1 MPARSW
7 PAGTA
12 SPEDCRFRHSSSF
25 HHISSAFS
33 LIVFSLKSLQPPQ
46 KSGWP
51 LPVSQGQCT
60 VGLLP
65 LWVPCAVSE
74 HHAALYQ
81 GLGVDQFVV
90 GCIADNMDKC
100 SFCADRRCLDD
111 VRSPRRGSPPPASRR
126 GNFLLPPRAQ
136 TVCLGACVG
145 QSSCWRRGTQ
155 LVFSL
160 LVSGLSLAPA
170 LASLAPV
177 VLRETHGLAPA
188 GKYVAG
194 LDAGGRGHGPR
205 NQAAF

>member
-74 HHAALYQ
+74 HHEPFTRVLAWTSSLWDASQTTWINARFARTDDAWTMFGAPGEVPHLRPPGAVTSCCLPERRRFVWGRAWGSLRVGGGAPSLYFRFLCQ
-81 GLGVDQFVV
+81 G
-90 GCIADNMDKC
+90 
-100 SFCADRRCLDD
+100 
-111 VRSPRRGSPPPASRR
+111 
-126 GNFLLPPRAQ
+126 FLLPLLLR
-136 TVCLGACVG
+136 CLP
-145 QSSCWRRGTQ
+145 Q
-155 LVFSL
+155 LF
-160 LVSGLSLAPA
+160 
-170 LASLAPV
+170 
-177 VLRETHGLAPA
+177 
-188 GKYVAG
+188 
-194 LDAGGRGHGPR
+194 
-205 NQAAF
+205 

>member
-100 SFCADRRCLDD
+100 SFCADGRCLDD
-111 VRSPRRGSPPPASRR
+111 VRSPRRGSPPLASRR
-126 GNFLLPPRAQ
+126 GNFLLPPRERRWFVWGRAWGSLR
-136 TVCLGACVG
+136 VGGGAP
-145 QSSCWRRGTQ
+145 SSYFRFLCQGFLLPLLLSRLPQ
-155 LVFSL
+155 LF
-160 LVSGLSLAPA
+160 
-170 LASLAPV
+170 
-177 VLRETHGLAPA
+177 
-188 GKYVAG
+188 
-194 LDAGGRGHGPR
+194 
-205 NQAAF
+205 